1 MLKKI
6 RDRFSEKKKM
16 KNKLEILSEYFE
28 NKRYTLET
36 SKIKVVVNNKT
47 YTTKNNLTLYLH
59 KEYISSEYGEVQIKF
74 DDVIETGYKLLHV
87 DLENKQKNG
96 FYYAFRL
103 PEKSKRYGAFNFSI
117 NKRTKSISFI
127 YREADEIDKKVKISF
142 KESKTFE
149 EVISIFSDF
158 LKKKDK
164 YLESRTKVKIRKNE
178 DI

>member
-6 RDRFSEKKKM
+6 RDRFSEKKKL

-28 NKRYTLET
+28 NKRYALET

-47 YTTKNNLTLYLH
+47 YATKNNLTLHLH
-59 KEYISSEYGEVQIKF
+59 KEYMYSEYVGVRI
-74 DDVIETGYKLLHV
+74 DDIPETGYKLLHV

-117 NKRTKSISFI
+117 NKRTKSIFFI
-127 YREADEIDKKVKISF
+127 YREADEIDKKVKIIF

-149 EVISIFSDF
+149 EAISIFSDF